1 MMPFSSVQCRA
12 FLLISVEVQIKEE
25 EPEEEEEDVELG
37 LRSGG
42 CLIPEAELE
51 DKANRLGP
59 FKGG

>member
-1 MMPFSSVQCRA
+1 VISICSVQCRA

-25 EPEEEEEDVELG
+25 ELEEEEEEDVELG
-37 LRSGG
+37 LRGGG

-59 FKGG
+59 